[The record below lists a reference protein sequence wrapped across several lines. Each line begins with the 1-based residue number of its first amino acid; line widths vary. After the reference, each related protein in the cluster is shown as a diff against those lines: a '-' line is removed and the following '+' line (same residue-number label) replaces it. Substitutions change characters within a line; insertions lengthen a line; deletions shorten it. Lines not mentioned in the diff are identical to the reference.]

1 MIKGLIQEKDITIV
15 NKDTTNIE
23 APKYIRQTLTG
34 IKGETDINIITVGD
48 FNTPL
53 T

>member
-1 MIKGLIQEKDITIV
+1 MIKDNPGKRY
-15 NKDTTNIE
+15 NNCKYTTNIE

-34 IKGETDINIITVGD
+34 IKGESDIDTITVGD

-53 T
+53 RK